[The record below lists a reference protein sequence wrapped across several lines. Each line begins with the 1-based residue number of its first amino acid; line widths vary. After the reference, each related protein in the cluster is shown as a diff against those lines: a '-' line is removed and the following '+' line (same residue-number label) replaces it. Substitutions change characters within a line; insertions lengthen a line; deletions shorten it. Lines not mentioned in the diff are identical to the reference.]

1 MCVKF
6 LTMATILVIEDDKDI
21 ANLIA
26 YHLEKEKYKVVITH
40 DGETG
45 LSLIQKAHPSLILL
59 DLMLPELDGLEV
71 CRMVKTNPSTQ
82 NIPIIMVTAK
92 GEEID
97 KITGFELGAD
107 DYIVKPFSP
116 KELVL
121 RIKAVLRRMSSSPE
135 KHFLEADGL
144 VVDVD
149 SYKVTIDGQPA
160 HLTATEF
167 NLLVALMEKR
177 GRVLAREILLQKAW
191 DYSFEGYARTVD
203 VHIKRLRQKLRNK
216 AYLIETVRGVG
227 YRFKE

>member
-1 MCVKF
+1 
-6 LTMATILVIEDDKDI
+6 MATILVIEDDKDI

-107 DYIVKPFSP
+107 DYIVKPFSQ
-116 KELVL
+116 
-121 RIKAVLRRMSSSPE
+121 RS
-135 KHFLEADGL
+135 
-144 VVDVD
+144 
-149 SYKVTIDGQPA
+149 
-160 HLTATEF
+160 
-167 NLLVALMEKR
+167 
-177 GRVLAREILLQKAW
+177 
-191 DYSFEGYARTVD
+191 
-203 VHIKRLRQKLRNK
+203 
-216 AYLIETVRGVG
+216 
-227 YRFKE
+227 

>member
-1 MCVKF
+1 M
-6 LTMATILVIEDDKDI
+6 
-21 ANLIA
+21 
-26 YHLEKEKYKVVITH
+26 
-40 DGETG
+40 
-45 LSLIQKAHPSLILL
+45 
-59 DLMLPELDGLEV
+59 
-71 CRMVKTNPSTQ
+71 
-82 NIPIIMVTAK
+82 
-92 GEEID
+92 
-97 KITGFELGAD
+97 
-107 DYIVKPFSP
+107 
-116 KELVL
+116 
-121 RIKAVLRRMSSSPE
+121 
-135 KHFLEADGL
+135 

-177 GRVLAREILLQKAW
+177 GRVLGREILLQKAW

>member
-1 MCVKF
+1 
-6 LTMATILVIEDDKDI
+6 MATILVIEDDKDI

-121 RIKAVLRRMSSSPE
+121 RIKAVLRRNV
-135 KHFLEADGL
+135 FLTRKA
-144 VVDVD
+144 
-149 SYKVTIDGQPA
+149 
-160 HLTATEF
+160 
-167 NLLVALMEKR
+167 LLR
-177 GRVLAREILLQKAW
+177 GRWIGSRCGFL
-191 DYSFEGYARTVD
+191 
-203 VHIKRLRQKLRNK
+203 
-216 AYLIETVRGVG
+216 
-227 YRFKE
+227 

>member
-135 KHFLEADGL
+135 KHFLEAD
-144 VVDVD
+144 
-149 SYKVTIDGQPA
+149 
-160 HLTATEF
+160 
-167 NLLVALMEKR
+167 R
-177 GRVLAREILLQKAW
+177 
-191 DYSFEGYARTVD
+191 FE
-203 VHIKRLRQKLRNK
+203 
-216 AYLIETVRGVG
+216 E
-227 YRFKE
+227 